1 MKPNTPFPQALGTPD
16 CLITN
21 SDDAT
26 DAAPTLRPNHGI
38 TVRVAVG
45 EAADFELCAL
55 PRGVHNYRIPLP
67 EALAQVLHNIPCG
80 MFLWDGECIVLTATG
95 LDAEAMC
102 DSTAPNAPG
111 EVDSLD
117 TYGGYVDGAH
127 LR

>member
-1 MKPNTPFPQALGTPD
+1 MMRP
-16 CLITN
+16 
-21 SDDAT
+21 
-26 DAAPTLRPNHGI
+26 LRCARTTASPCGLQS
-38 TVRVAVG
+38 G

-111 EVDSLD
+111 GSGQSRHIWRVRRWRAL
-117 TYGGYVDGAH
+117 TVACGH
-127 LR
+127 R

>member
-1 MKPNTPFPQALGTPD
+1 MSSQNGQTLQSS
-16 CLITN
+16 TN
-21 SDDAT
+21 STASD